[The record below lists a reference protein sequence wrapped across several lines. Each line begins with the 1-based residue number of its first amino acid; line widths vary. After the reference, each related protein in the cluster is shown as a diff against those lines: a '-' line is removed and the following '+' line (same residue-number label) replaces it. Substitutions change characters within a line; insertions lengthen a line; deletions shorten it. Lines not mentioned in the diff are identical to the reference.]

1 VDKIARLD
9 RCFIFWLLKGIEM
22 RLKNSLLVIA
32 AISGMQAASAQNQEI
47 SFYGGIQES
56 PHSTVKHDGNSFGAG
71 WKGKSLTAPIYYGL
85 RYTRWSDNQTGWSIN
100 FAHAKAYA
108 DDKALAKNGGYRTL
122 EFTDGSNPITV
133 NYLWKFDP
141 VYSFNPYVGLGA
153 GISIPYV
160 EIRKQ
165 SEEKKDKNWGFQ
177 YGGPVL
183 RFSAG
188 VSRPI
193 NEQWNWFVEYDFH
206 YLMLNVKHNEG
217 RLKTN
222 LIHNA
227 LNLGV
232 GYRF

>member
-1 VDKIARLD
+1 
-9 RCFIFWLLKGIEM
+9 M
-22 RLKNSLLVIA
+22 RLKNTVLAIVALFA
-32 AISGMQAASAQNQEI
+32 AHAAVAQNQEF

-56 PHSTVKHDGNSFGAG
+56 PHSSVKHGSDRFTAG
-71 WKGKSLTAPIYYGL
+71 WKGKSLNAPIYYGL
-85 RYTRWSDNQTGWSIN
+85 RYTRWNDDNTGWSIN
-100 FAHAKAYA
+100 FAHAKAYS
-108 DDKALAKNGGYRTL
+108 DDKTRSENNYKTL
-122 EFTDGSNPITV
+122 EFTDGSNPLTV
-133 NYLWKFDP
+133 NYLWKLEP
-141 VYSFNPYVGLGA
+141 MYSFNPYVGVGA
-153 GISIPYV
+153 GISIPHV
-160 EIRKQ
+160 EIIKTGD
-165 SEEKKDKNWGFQ
+165 SKDKDWGFQ

-193 NEQWNWFVEYDFH
+193 NERWNWFAEYDFH
-206 YLMLNVKHNEG
+206 YLMLNVKHKDG